1 MKRIYLK
8 SVIAGAA
15 MLLSTTA
22 ANAAIPEHLYMV
34 GPASPSLWVL
44 DVAQEMTNEG
54 EGVFSYVGN
63 LYKGQLQFINE
74 KNWDTGIRY
83 VPEADGSWLTYAM
96 DATIIGEVNSNRFW
110 WVPEFGTWEVKAF
123 LQTRAIR

>member
-83 VPEADGSWLTYAM
+83 VPEADGS
-96 DATIIGEVNSNRFW
+96 
-110 WVPEFGTWEVKAF
+110 
-123 LQTRAIR
+123 

>member
-1 MKRIYLK
+1 MKHIYLK

-22 ANAAIPEHLYMV
+22 ATAAIPEHLYMV

-54 EGVFSYVGN
+54 EGVFSYRGN

-74 KNWDTGIRY
+74 KNWDTGI
-83 VPEADGSWLTYAM
+83 PAYAM
-96 DATIIGEVNSNRFW
+96 YLR
-110 WVPEFGTWEVKAF
+110 
-123 LQTRAIR
+123 QTVRG